1 MDMASISMAI
11 INIIKASKNVQD
23 IAPSNIMNDLSVALA
38 AANISSSTSFPPSEA
53 TSEETHPE
61 GPAIQ
66 AAEPMQTFHPF
77 SRLPTERQYP
87 PSMSTPIRA
96 YKNPS
101 VRLQIWTLALP
112 LAEHLYTVSI
122 SIPCSIDPSTS
133 PFLNFTVHHPTTD
146 NPGTS
151 SSLQPSPHKFSTTT
165 SLLLTNHESRSIY
178 LSHNTSFLPISNVG
192 KLYFNPS
199 ETTFHVKNYTTLQRS
214 TSLASAFKAD
224 VESAQQ
230 VTTILEGIK
239 HLATSKASFYPS
251 VERDAWWSGS
261 GGGPSVRS
269 LSPSPFL
276 SLPLP
281 LPFARSLLLFC
292 SGLDRTDE
300 KLHE

>member
-1 MDMASISMAI
+1 
-11 INIIKASKNVQD
+11 
-23 IAPSNIMNDLSVALA
+23 MNDLSVALA

-77 SRLPTERQYP
+77 SR
-87 PSMSTPIRA
+87 
-96 YKNPS
+96 KNPS